1 MENSGYGTNGNG
13 SNGHV
18 LREQIFEVLRQSE
31 TPEGSWVKILSQ
43 CTARVRNKTIVE
55 RIAQECDLTLS
66 GFRSDA
72 TLELYFDIA
81 RGRQSLSYIAKG
93 WDDPGFRIGE
103 LITVPQPKALTLI
116 ANAFQVMKL
125 CATNGIGI
133 SVQETR
139 DGIELALDGVIY
151 SEGFN
156 RETFRK
162 TLDTLR
168 ESVQK
173 VRALIGVG

>member
-1 MENSGYGTNGNG
+1 MGNSDQGANGNG
-13 SNGHV
+13 SNGNV
-18 LREQIFEVLRQSE
+18 LREQIFEVLRQSK
-31 TPEGSWVKILSQ
+31 TPEAGWVKILSQ
-43 CTARVRNKTIVE
+43 CTARVQNKTIVE

-66 GFRSDA
+66 GFRSDR

-81 RGRQSLSYIAKG
+81 RGQEDLGYIAKG
-93 WDDPGFRIGE
+93 WDDPGFRIGD
-103 LITVPQPKALTLI
+103 LIAITQPKVLTLI
-116 ANAFQVMKL
+116 TNAFQVMKL

-133 SVQETR
+133 SVQETADR
-139 DGIELALDGVIY
+139 IELALDGVIY

-173 VRALIGVG
+173 VRTLVGAG